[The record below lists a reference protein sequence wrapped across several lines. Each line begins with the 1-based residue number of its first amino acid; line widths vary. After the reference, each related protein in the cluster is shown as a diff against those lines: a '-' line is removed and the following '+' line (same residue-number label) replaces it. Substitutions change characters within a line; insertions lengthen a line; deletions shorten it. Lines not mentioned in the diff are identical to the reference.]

1 MREQDVLVDVS
12 GVAGL
17 QGALH
22 IAATVY
28 LPDAIDG
35 STVVF
40 VAFPGGGYGRK
51 YYDIDK
57 VPGYSQAEFHTS
69 RGAIFVACDH
79 LGTGESAR
87 VDFFE
92 ATFERL
98 AAANHTASTVILDRL
113 CTGSLIEAIAPVE
126 VEKVVGIGQSM
137 GACVLTVQQ
146 GTFKTFDGVALLGW
160 SGIHT
165 NFPAPGGGRIT
176 WALPSRSATLRDA
189 YAMLHGMELPTL
201 EQYRYAFHWPG
212 DEPALVEPDMAQ
224 YPPGRNVVRG
234 DDRTPWG
241 SSRSPAITLF
251 TMTEGVVAVEA
262 AAIDV
267 PVLSACGERDLVPD
281 PWAEP
286 TAYRHS
292 NDVSLF
298 VVPRMAHMH
307 NFASTR
313 ELLWTRLE
321 RFAESVTSR

>member
-1 MREQDVLVDVS
+1 MREHDVVVDVS
-12 GVAGL
+12 GEVGL
-17 QGALH
+17 PGVLH

-28 LPDAIDG
+28 LPDAIEG
-35 STVVF
+35 SSTVF

-57 VPGYSQAEFHTS
+57 IPGYSQAEYHTS
-69 RGAIFVACDH
+69 RGAVFVACDH

-98 AAANHTASTVILDRL
+98 AAANHIASTAILDRL
-113 CTGSLIEAIAPVE
+113 CRGSLSEAIYPVA

-137 GACVLTVQQ
+137 GACLLTVQQ

-160 SGIHT
+160 SGIYT
-165 NFPAPGGGRIT
+165 NFPAPGGSRIT
-176 WALPSRSATLRDA
+176 WALPPRNTTLRDA
-189 YAMLHGMELPTL
+189 YATLHDMELPNL

-224 YPPGRNVVRG
+224 YPPGPNVVRG

-241 SSRSPAITLF
+241 SSRSPAITLV
-251 TMTEGVVAVEA
+251 TMTEGVVAAEA

-267 PVLSACGERDLVPD
+267 PVLERVRRTGSRTRSLGRTDGVSA
-281 PWAEP
+281 
-286 TAYRHS
+286 
-292 NDVSLF
+292 
-298 VVPRMAHMH
+298 
-307 NFASTR
+307 
-313 ELLWTRLE
+313 LE
-321 RFAESVTSR
+321 